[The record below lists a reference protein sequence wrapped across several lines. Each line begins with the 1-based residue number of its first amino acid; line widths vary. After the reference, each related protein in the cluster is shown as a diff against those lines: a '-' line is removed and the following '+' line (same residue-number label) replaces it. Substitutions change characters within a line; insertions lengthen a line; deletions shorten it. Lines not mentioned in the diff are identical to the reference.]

1 MIRTFIAL
9 ELKNEETLGQIKSF
23 SSRLKQNQ
31 PNIKLV
37 KPENLHLTIKFLGD
51 IEESLAPRIYE
62 ILNKEINQTI
72 FQGKTYKFKIKGT
85 GQFRKYSILWVKLEG
100 DIGFLQNIKNTVE
113 TLLNEKFKIDRDK
126 RTKFKPHLTI
136 GRLKSNKINYK
147 SFGAFKK
154 LINENKNF
162 EFGPF
167 TISEIKLKKSDLTP
181 RGPIYTTY
189 SDNGFL

>member
-9 ELKNEETLGQIKSF
+9 ELKDEETLEKIKSF
-23 SSRLKQNQ
+23 TSRLKQNQ
-31 PNIKLV
+31 PKIKLV
-37 KPENLHLTIKFLGD
+37 KVQNLHLTIKFLGD
-51 IEESLAPRIYE
+51 IEESLAPRIFK
-62 ILNKEINQTI
+62 ILNEVNQTI

-113 TLLNEKFKIDRDK
+113 TLLNEKFKIDKDK

-136 GRLKSNKINYK
+136 GRLKSNKIDYK
-147 SFGAFKK
+147 SFDDLKK

-167 TISEIKLKKSDLTP
+167 TISEIKLKKSLLTP
-181 RGPIYTTY
+181 QGPIY
-189 SDNGFL
+189 SDLVF

>member
-51 IEESLAPRIYE
+51 IEESLAPRIFE
-62 ILNKEINQTI
+62 ILNEEINQTI
-72 FQGKTYKFKIKGT
+72 FQGKTYKFKINGT

-113 TLLNEKFKIDRDK
+113 SLLNEKFKLDRDK

-147 SFGAFKK
+147 NLNSFKK
-154 LINENKNF
+154 LINDNKNF

-167 TISEIKLKKSDLTP
+167 TISEIKLKKSILTP
-181 RGPIYTTY
+181 QGPIY
-189 SDNGFL
+189 SDLVFK